1 MAGSITVSS
10 ITLDSDNNFSIKS
23 NTGATLFF
31 ANTTGIDIANS
42 IGATAITSDKILSI
56 ANTKITGNITSSQ
69 IAPDQTLNGN
79 VSVTGTLA
87 ATGGII
93 YSGTGLASV
102 APVSISNGYVEW
114 SIAANALTCSIKA
127 YDGTDPSATNPVY
140 ARFRNPTLTTASYL
154 IRTITSALSVVVSSG
169 STLGTVSG
177 AASRIRGVL
186 IDNAGTV
193 VLGVYNSWN
202 DTTKSL
208 LGLDESAVYS
218 TTAEGGAGAADSAQV
233 IYTTSAQTSKAIVE
247 VGYVESTQA
256 TAGTW
261 ATALANK
268 VTVGGGYSRTG
279 DMVQS
284 PISIDGQYATG
295 STAIPLDNTIPQNTE
310 GVQYLSQAITPLSAA
325 NILMIDSRQNF
336 SANGGQFIG
345 IALFQDAT
353 ASAIAAASMMIT
365 SASETACATLQYV
378 MKANTAA
385 STTFKIRM
393 GCNGAVAIYFNGYSA
408 ARLYGGVMAS
418 TLQIQE
424 IFA

>member
-1 MAGSITVSS
+1 MASINASTAGGGGIITTADATGNLNIQSGGSTVVAV
-10 ITLDSDNNFSIKS
+10 TA
-23 NTGATLFF
+23 TGAT
-31 ANTTGIDIANS
+31 
-42 IGATAITSDKILSI
+42 
-56 ANTKITGNITSSQ
+56 
-69 IAPDQTLNGN
+69 
-79 VSVTGTLA
+79 VTGTLA
-87 ATGGII
+87 VSGEII

-218 TTAEGGAGAADSAQV
+218 TTAEGGAGASDSAQV

-268 VTVGGGYSRTG
+268 VTVGGGYRRTG

-284 PISIDGQYATG
+284 PISIDGAFATG
-295 STAIPLDNTIPQNTE
+295 STITPMDDTIPQNTE
-310 GVQYLSQAITPLSAA
+310 GVQYQSQSITPLSAA

-336 SANGGQFIG
+336 GASAADFVA
-345 IALFQDAT
+345 IALFQDST
-353 ASAIAAASMMIT
+353 ANAIAVANAINS
-365 SASETACATLQYV
+365 TANAINCTTLQYR
-378 MKANTAA
+378 MKSNTAV

-393 GCNGAVAIYFNGYSA
+393 GFNSATTLSFNGRSG
-408 ARLYGGVMAS
+408 ARLWGGVMAS

>member
-1 MAGSITVSS
+1 MASTIAAVTTGGGGVITTADSS
-10 ITLDSDNNFSIKS
+10 GNLSLLS
-23 NTGATLFF
+23 GATTVV
-31 ANTTGIDIANS
+31 AVTSA
-42 IGATAITSDKILSI
+42 GAT
-56 ANTKITGNITSSQ
+56 
-69 IAPDQTLNGN
+69 
-79 VSVTGTLA
+79 VTGTLS

-177 AASRIRGVL
+177 VASRIRGVL

-218 TTAEGGAGAADSAQV
+218 TTAEGGAGASDSAQV

-261 ATALANK
+261 ATALVNK
-268 VTVGGGYSRTG
+268 VTVGGGYRRTG

-365 SASETACATLQYV
+365 SASETGCATLQYV